1 MSTLS
6 SVREIARADVPSF
19 SFGRALAL
27 MAGSVV
33 VGVEALLNRAEVRKS
48 RRQLA
53 ELDDRLL
60 RRASGPNLDPFGMV
74 RLTLFEGVQVGSVRV
89 QPLPPE
95 TSSPL
100 TQSRI
105 SPLMART

>member
-27 MAGSVV
+27 VAGSLV

-60 RRASGPNLDPFGMV
+60 RDIGLDRGTA
-74 RLTLFEGVQVGSVRV
+74 RFEAGKGFW
-89 QPLPPE
+89 
-95 TSSPL
+95 
-100 TQSRI
+100 
-105 SPLMART
+105 A

>member
-27 MAGSVV
+27 VAGTVV
-33 VGVEALLNRAEVRKS
+33 IGVEALVTRAEVRKS

-60 RRASGPNLDPFGMV
+60 RDIGLDRGA
-74 RLTLFEGVQVGSVRV
+74 
-89 QPLPPE
+89 
-95 TSSPL
+95 
-100 TQSRI
+100 
-105 SPLMART
+105 ARHEADKGFWA

>member
-33 VGVEALLNRAEVRKS
+33 VGVEALITRAEVRKS

-60 RRASGPNLDPFGMV
+60 RDIGLDRGA
-74 RLTLFEGVQVGSVRV
+74 
-89 QPLPPE
+89 
-95 TSSPL
+95 
-100 TQSRI
+100 
-105 SPLMART
+105 ARHEATKGFWA